1 MGSELFFFPAAP
13 FKHEL
18 PKLSKAFSLPIL
30 EPKLEPARRYSSC
43 PNQPSPLKDVTD
55 PRDVA
60 LRASRSSPLGGTY
73 DAVETTSVH
82 AKYT

>member
-18 PKLSKAFSLPIL
+18 PKLSKASSLPIL
-30 EPKLEPARRYSSC
+30 EPKLEPARHYSSC
-43 PNQPSPLKDVTD
+43 PNQPSSLKDVTD

-60 LRASRSSPLGGTY
+60 LGASGSFPLGGIY
-73 DAVETTSVH
+73 DVVETMSVH